1 MTREQYIWMTS
12 RVRRATNALPGGA
25 AWLRLPTY
33 LCAAAYL
40 FTLLYLMLLRDVRL
54 IRALWVPAICFA
66 AVTLL
71 RPAINRERPYD
82 HFDAE
87 PVGPFVRGKRK
98 SMPSRHTASAAAIA
112 FAVIAVFPIW
122 PVMLAMLVL
131 CALVAA
137 LRVLSGQHYISDV
150 LVALLLSGALSAAGY
165 WL

>member
-1 MTREQYIWMTS
+1 MTREQYICMTS

-40 FTLLYLMLLRDVRL
+40 FTLLYLMLMRDVRL
-54 IRALWVPAICFA
+54 IRTLWVPAICFA

-82 HFDAE
+82 HFDTE

-98 SMPSRHTASAAAIA
+98 GWKIEYFVFLVIYIA
-112 FAVIAVFPIW
+112 GTILGMTLGI
-122 PVMLAMLVL
+122 
-131 CALVAA
+131 
-137 LRVLSGQHYISDV
+137 
-150 LVALLLSGALSAAGY
+150 
-165 WL
+165 

>member
-1 MTREQYIWMTS
+1 MTREQYICMTS

-25 AWLRLPTY
+25 IWLRLPTY

-40 FTLLYLMLLRDVRL
+40 FTLLYLMLMRDVRL

-66 AVTLL
+66 AVTFL

-98 SMPSRHTASAAAIA
+98 SMPSRHAASAAAIA
-112 FAVIAVFPIW
+112 FAVVYVFPQPFVIAA
-122 PVMLAMLVL
+122 MLAL
-131 CALVAA
+131 CALIAA
-137 LRVLSGQHYISDV
+137 LRVLCGQHYPGDV
-150 LVALLLSGALSAAGY
+150 LAALAISAALSAVGY
-165 WL
+165 LL